1 MKYKHLI
8 QRNGSEFERL
18 AGVTKAQFNKML
30 VVLTEAESQKI
41 RSGRPHTFNIP
52 KSCKKL

>member
-41 RSGRPHTFNIP
+41 RSGRPHTFNLP